1 VDPTIFSRLWLS
13 RVNLTTHHIKRLVII
28 NHIFFYL
35 GQPSIVDSAHESCFK
50 NKSVTTLVTFLV
62 IFVVCLA
69 VASAILTYFILK
81 LRKKLFG
88 LQKSENPTS
97 GGAPSSTAMTKS

>member
-1 VDPTIFSRLWLS
+1 
-13 RVNLTTHHIKRLVII
+13 
-28 NHIFFYL
+28 
-35 GQPSIVDSAHESCFK
+35 
-50 NKSVTTLVTFLV
+50 
-62 IFVVCLA
+62 VVCLA
-69 VASAILTYFILK
+69 VASTILTYFILK